1 MSIDKWLED
10 PSAKERK
17 RKLNEKFEKLPDEK
31 VQELKKKK
39 IQNIIR
45 ETEVEGPQ
53 SKEENGFLSLIIE
66 FKEWLNQRHYLKGDL
81 DKIEA
86 WINNLYLKLGSEAIE
101 ISNEEKKSIK
111 SQLKEEFKEI
121 PVNFLDEKIRI
132 ALNKKLNGKKKT
144 SSDAYYLRKLKT
156 IIQEKLKEAKYYET
170 LRKIIEN

>member
-132 ALNKKLNGKKKT
+132 ALNKKKQNIT
-144 SSDAYYLRKLKT
+144 RH
-156 IIQEKLKEAKYYET
+156 YER
-170 LRKIIEN
+170 L

>member
-132 ALNKKLNGKKKT
+132 ALNKKLNGTKKT

>member
-17 RKLNEKFEKLPDEK
+17 RKLDEKYERLPKEK

-39 IQNIIR
+39 IQNIIQ
-45 ETEVEGPQ
+45 VEKVECFQP
-53 SKEENGFLSLIIE
+53 KEEKDFLSLIIE

-86 WINNLYLKLGSEAIE
+86 WINNLYFKLGSEVNE

-111 SQLKEEFKEI
+111 SKLKEEFKEI
-121 PVNFLDEKIRI
+121 PVNFLDEKTRI
-132 ALNKKLNGKKKT
+132 ALNKKLNGTKKT
-144 SSDAYYLRKLKT
+144 SSDAYYLRKLKSL
-156 IIQEKLKEAKYYET
+156 IQEKLNEAKYYET
-170 LRKIIEN
+170 LRKIVE